1 MSFVST
7 APFFPL
13 FKWNLSWLLGTRK
26 IRSFL
31 QDTQKREGQYIVIT
45 ERNEHLVLE
54 LLANEN
60 GLRFLLYWNLMHKSF
75 PCFYHWAS
83 KCTHILFH
91 PSYLLHF
98 LTILE
103 GKSRQ
108 GSWSLVCLGVLKHD
122 RCCVPPG
129 RLPFVYPSAFW
140 KYPLKCLVFPSE
152 NFHLFS
158 LTFSA
163 CQPYPSHDHLA
174 EQHIVWL
181 LAFGGLLGSRAVPL
195 PGRETSKVSL
205 AWYRRPA
212 AALNRT
218 GCWEMMSKGGLTRS
232 QHS

>member
-98 LTILE
+98 LTISYYRGE
-103 GKSRQ
+103 IQTGKLKPCV
-108 GSWSLVCLGVLKHD
+108 SWGTEAWPLLCAPRKTAL
-122 RCCVPPG
+122 C
-129 RLPFVYPSAFW
+129 LPFCI
-140 KYPLKCLVFPSE
+140 LKIPFKVPG
-152 NFHLFS
+152 FS
-158 LTFSA
+158 LRKFPFI
-163 CQPYPSHDHLA
+163 QPDFFCLPTLPISWPPSRTTYCMTTC
-174 EQHIVWL
+174 IW
-181 LAFGGLLGSRAVPL
+181 R
-195 PGRETSKVSL
+195 L
-205 AWYRRPA
+205 AWVQ
-212 AALNRT
+212 
-218 GCWEMMSKGGLTRS
+218 GGATARS
-232 QHS
+232 WNLQGKLGLI